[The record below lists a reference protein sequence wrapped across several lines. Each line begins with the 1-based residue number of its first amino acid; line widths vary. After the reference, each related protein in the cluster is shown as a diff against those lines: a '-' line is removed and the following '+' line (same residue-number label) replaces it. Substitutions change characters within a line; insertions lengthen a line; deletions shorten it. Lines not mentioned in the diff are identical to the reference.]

1 MELLKR
7 FTTGDD
13 EAFET
18 LFQQYQKEVYGWVMR
33 IVRNPTIAEELTVET
48 FWRIYR
54 SRARFDPTRNF
65 GAWTRRIATNL
76 ALDYLKSVRNEE
88 EFSENRSQVSLPDP
102 AIQQDTRRKIQQA
115 FNQLPPKLRLTATL
129 ALIEEIPYKEIA
141 ESLGIPV
148 GTVKSRVFKAI
159 RLLRSKLKQFG
170 ENYE

>member
-7 FTTGDD
+7 FTTGDA

-18 LFQQYQKEVYGWVMR
+18 LFQQYQKEVYGWIMR

-48 FWRIYR
+48 FWRVYR
-54 SRARFDPTRNF
+54 SRARFDPTRSF
-65 GAWTRRIATNL
+65 GAWTRRIAANL
-76 ALDYLKSVRNEE
+76 ALDYLKRVRNEE
-88 EFSENRSQVSLPDP
+88 EFLENRSQVSLPDP

-129 ALIEEIPYKEIA
+129 ALVEEIPYEEIA

-148 GTVKSRVFKAI
+148 GTVKSRVFRAI
-159 RLLRSKLKQFG
+159 RLLRLKLKQFG
-170 ENYE
+170 EDYE